1 MLALLLIGI
10 VMFCTMLFV
19 TYNQRFSR
27 TSRMAEK
34 IPGPKPVFL
43 VGNVFEF
50 SDKPGEFIHGILN
63 LATNYGEICR
73 VWLGTSLYVLI
84 SGLDDIEFFLSSNSI
99 LKKAHIYDFL
109 NGWLGTGLITA
120 DGGPKWHAH
129 RKMLTPAFHF
139 KVLEEFISVFNK
151 NTNILVKKLKIEVG
165 KPGFDVEPYI
175 SDYALDVICESAMGT
190 PVNAQLDSQSE
201 FAQAIKVVT
210 TAVMNRSFKP
220 WLFPKLLFDL
230 SSAGRLHNHSLTYI
244 LSFVDK
250 VIIKKKKTH
259 EERKMRGDSNE
270 KHNNEY
276 GMRKRYAF
284 LDLMLQYRDAG
295 SGILS
300 DMDIREEVNTF
311 MFAGHDT
318 TTSAISFALYALANH
333 SEIQEEAVKELE
345 EIFGDSD
352 REETYQDLQNMKY
365 LERVIKESMR
375 LYATVPFIGRCLVE
389 DVTLP
394 SGYTLPKGAS
404 VTLFLYKMLHNPKY
418 FPNPEEFNP
427 DNFLPEITYNRP
439 PFAYC
444 PFSAGPRNCIGQ
456 KFAMLEMKSTLSS
469 VLRKYRLLKSESEP
483 EVKISSEL
491 VLRSTTGMHI
501 RIEKRT

>member
-1 MLALLLIGI
+1 
-10 VMFCTMLFV
+10 MFCTILFV
-19 TYNQRFSR
+19 TYSQRFSR
-27 TSRMAEK
+27 TGRIAEK
-34 IPGPKPVFL
+34 IPGPKLVFL

-50 SDKPGEFIHGILN
+50 SNNSGEFIHGLVKLTN
-63 LATNYGEICR
+63 NYGDVCR
-73 VWLGTSLYVLI
+73 VWLGTSLYVVVA
-84 SGLDDIEFFLSSNSI
+84 GLDDIEFFLSSNSI
-99 LKKAHIYDFL
+99 LKKAHVYDFL
-109 NGWLGTGLITA
+109 TGWLGTGLITA
-120 DGGPKWHAH
+120 DGGSKWHAH

-139 KVLEEFISVFNK
+139 KILEEFISVFNK
-151 NTNILVKKLKIEVG
+151 NTNILVKNLKTEVG

-210 TAVMNRSFKP
+210 TAVMDRSFKP
-220 WLFPKLLFDL
+220 WLFPKLFFDL
-230 SSAGRLHNHSLTYI
+230 STTGRLHNHSLMYI
-244 LSFVDK
+244 LDFVDK
-250 VIIKKKKTH
+250 VIIKKKKAH
-259 EERKMRGDSNE
+259 EERKLRGDSNE
-270 KHNNEY
+270 EHNNEY
-276 GMRKRYAF
+276 GNRKRYAF

-295 SGILS
+295 SATLS
-300 DMDIREEVNTF
+300 DMDIRDEVNTF

-318 TTSAISFALYALANH
+318 TTSAISFTMYALAKH
-333 SEIQEEAVKELE
+333 PEVQEEAVKELE
-345 EIFGDSD
+345 EIFGESD

-375 LYATVPFIGRCLVE
+375 LYTTVPFIGRHLVE

-394 SGYTLPKGAS
+394 SGYFLPKGAS
-404 VTLFLYKMLHNPKY
+404 VNLFLHKVFHNPKY

-444 PFSAGPRNCIGQ
+444 PFSAGPRNCIGM

-469 VLRKYRLLKSESEP
+469 ILRKYRLLESESGP

-491 VLRSTTGMHI
+491 VLRSKTGMHI